1 MIIEETGVSKLG
13 GKKSG
18 SLKKARLAPKH
29 KSYTKSMTEKRRKN
43 SKNGDD
49 VAKPVKNTPSQ
60 DGAEGEQVGR
70 RSDLFT
76 RR

>member
-13 GKKSG
+13 QKTVKKRCSWHQ
-18 SLKKARLAPKH
+18 KH
-29 KSYTKSMTEKRRKN
+29 KSYTKSMMMEKGAKF
-43 SKNGDD
+43 KKGD
-49 VAKPVKNTPSQ
+49 VAKPMKNTPSQ

-70 RSDLFT
+70 RYDFFT